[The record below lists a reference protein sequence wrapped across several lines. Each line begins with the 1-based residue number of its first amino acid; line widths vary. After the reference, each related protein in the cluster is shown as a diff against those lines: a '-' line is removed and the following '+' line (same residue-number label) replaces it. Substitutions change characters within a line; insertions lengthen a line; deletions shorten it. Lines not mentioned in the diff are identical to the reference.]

1 MHFKFTSEGWSCNS
15 VMMILMFIL
24 QSAQAWA
31 DTLAETQPSSNFH
44 SANRC
49 GVGENI
55 FISYSGGSKVPGKPI
70 SYWSFSDM

>member
-1 MHFKFTSEGWSCNS
+1 MHFKFSNEGWSCNS
-15 VMMILMFIL
+15 VKMILMFIL

-31 DTLAETQPSSNFH
+31 DKLAQTQPSSGFH

-49 GVGENI
+49 GVGENV
-55 FISYSGGSKVPGKPI
+55 FISWSYGKMPGKPI